1 MAYDVVIKGGRIYD
15 GSGMPSYLG
24 DVAVKDGR
32 IVETGRIGGE
42 AKRVV
47 QADGLAVSPGFIDF
61 HTHLDA
67 QLLWDPLA
75 TSSCFHGVT
84 TVIPGN
90 CALALAP
97 CKEQDQDTILKS
109 FERVEAISLPALRAG
124 VQWGWTTFP
133 QYLDKLRGNLGVNVA
148 ALMGHC
154 ALRQFV
160 MGNAAMERAATHAE
174 IQQMKEILKAGVRAG
189 AMGFSTN
196 QNPVHMFADGT
207 PIQSRFATD
216 EEIIELACALGEI
229 NQGAVQIS
237 RGSLGV
243 SVPMRETVQL
253 FDEISSRSGRPV
265 IWQSIAHR
273 WDRPD
278 EWRQLLGLAQE
289 SLERGVQSY
298 PLCNAR
304 LFNNRLT
311 MKNAQ
316 VFDDLPTWKTILFLP
331 LEARIAAIKD
341 PETRKKM
348 RYEAVEEKKSSRF
361 SRRWDLVYMIKAA
374 TPANKH
380 LEKKSVAE
388 IAKIRGQDVIDAF
401 LDLSLEEGL
410 DTEFQTSSTNGD
422 EEAVA
427 EIIRS
432 PFTLV
437 GQSDAGAHL
446 IYDAGFGYATRLLG
460 YWIRE
465 KNVMS
470 LEEGVRKLTFMVASI
485 FGLHD
490 RGLII
495 RGMAADLVLFDPA
508 TVRECEPEMVQDLP
522 ANEKRFIQKA
532 VGIEMTLVNG
542 EVLVEKGNHTG
553 ALPGSV
559 LGSANGKTLQAAA

>member
-1 MAYDVVIKGGRIYD
+1 VIK
-15 GSGMPSYLG
+15 
-24 DVAVKDGR
+24 
-32 IVETGRIGGE
+32 
-42 AKRVV
+42 
-47 QADGLAVSPGFIDF
+47 ADGLAVSPGFIDF

-97 CKEQDQDTILKS
+97 CKQQDRETILRS
-109 FERVEAISLPALRAG
+109 FERVEAISLPALKAG
-124 VQWGWTTFP
+124 VEWSWTTFP
-133 QYLDKLRGNLGVNVA
+133 EYLNRLRGHLGVNVA

-160 MGNAAMERAATHAE
+160 MGEASTERAATPAE
-174 IQQMKEILKAGVRAG
+174 IHQMKEILKAGVRAG
-189 AMGFSTN
+189 AIGFSTN

-207 PIQSRFATD
+207 PIPSRLATD

-229 NQGAVQIS
+229 NRGAVQIS

-253 FDEISSRSGRPV
+253 FERIAGQSGRPV

-273 WDRPD
+273 WDRPN
-278 EWRQLLGLAQE
+278 EWRELLDLAKE
-289 SLERGVQSY
+289 SLDRGIQSY

-311 MKNAQ
+311 LKNAQ

-331 LEARIAAIKD
+331 IEERIKAIKD
-341 PETRKKM
+341 SETRKKM

-374 TPANKH
+374 TAANKH

-422 EEAVA
+422 EQAVA

-432 PFTLV
+432 PFVLV

-465 KNVMS
+465 KNIMS

-485 FGLHD
+485 FGLPD
-490 RGLII
+490 RGLL
-495 RGMAADLVLFDPA
+495 RPGMAADLVVFDPA
-508 TVRECEPEMVQDLP
+508 TIRECAPEMVQDLP
-522 ANEKRFIQKA
+522 GNEKRLIQKA
-532 VGIEMTLVNG
+532 IGIEATVVNG
-542 EVLVEKGNHTG
+542 EVLVERGDHTG
-553 ALPGSV
+553 ALPGMV
-559 LGSANGKTLQAAA
+559 LGNGNGSTLQAAA

>member
-1 MAYDVVIKGGRIYD
+1 MAYDVLIKGGRIYD

-24 DVAVKDGR
+24 DVAVSDGR

-97 CKEQDQDTILKS
+97 CKEEDQETILKS

-160 MGNAAMERAATHAE
+160 MGNAAMERAATPAE
-174 IQQMKEILKAGVRAG
+174 IQQMKEILKAGVHAG

-278 EWRQLLGLAQE
+278 EWRQLLDLAQG
-289 SLERGVQSY
+289 SLQRGVQSY

-331 LEARIAAIKD
+331 LEARVAAIRD
-341 PETRKKM
+341 PETRRKM

-361 SRRWDLVYMIKAA
+361 SRRWDLVYLIKAA
-374 TPANKH
+374 TPANRH

-465 KNVMS
+465 KNIMS

-490 RGLII
+490 RGLIR
-495 RGMAADLVLFDPA
+495 RGMAADLVLFDP
-508 TVRECEPEMVQDLP
+508 TTIRECEPEMVQDLP

-542 EVLVEKGNHTG
+542 EVLVEKGNPTG
-553 ALPGSV
+553 VLPGSV
-559 LGSANGKTLQAAA
+559 LGSGNGKTLQAAA

>member
-1 MAYDVVIKGGRIYD
+1 MAYDILIKGGRIYD
-15 GSGMPSYLG
+15 GSGLPSYLG
-24 DVAVKDGR
+24 DVAVQDGR
-32 IVETGRIGGE
+32 IVETGRINCG
-42 AKRVV
+42 AKRVI

-97 CKEQDQDTILKS
+97 CKQQDRETIMRS

-124 VQWGWTTFP
+124 VEWTWTTFP
-133 QYLDKLRGNLGVNVA
+133 EYLNRLRGQLGVNVA

-160 MGNAAMERAATHAE
+160 MGEASTERAASPAE
-174 IQQMKEILKAGVRAG
+174 IHQMKEILKAGVRGG
-189 AMGFSTN
+189 AIGFSTN
-196 QNPVHMFADGT
+196 QNPVHTFADGT
-207 PIQSRFATD
+207 PIPSRLATD

-229 NQGAVQIS
+229 NRGAVQIS

-243 SVPMRETVQL
+243 SVPMRESVQL
-253 FDEISSRSGRPV
+253 FEEISRRSGRPV

-273 WDRPD
+273 WDRPN
-278 EWRQLLGLAQE
+278 EWRQLLDLAKE
-289 SLERGVQSY
+289 SLDRGAQSY

-374 TPANKH
+374 TAANKH

-401 LDLSLEEGL
+401 LDLCLEEGL

-422 EEAVA
+422 EQAVA

-432 PFTLV
+432 PYVLV

-465 KNVMS
+465 KKIMS

-485 FGLHD
+485 FGLPD
-490 RGLII
+490 RGLL
-495 RGMAADLVLFDPA
+495 RPGMAADLVVFDPA

-522 ANEKRFIQKA
+522 GNEKRLIQKA
-532 VGIEMTLVNG
+532 TGIETTIVNG
-542 EVLVEKGNHTG
+542 QVLVERGDHAG
-553 ALPGSV
+553 ALPGMV
-559 LGSANGKTLQAAA
+559 LGNGNGSTLQAAA

>member
-1 MAYDVVIKGGRIYD
+1 MAYDVLIKGGRIYD
-15 GSGMPSYLG
+15 GSGLPSYLG
-24 DVAVKDGR
+24 DVAIQDGR
-32 IVETGRIGGE
+32 IVETGRISGSG
-42 AKRVV
+42 KRVV
-47 QADGLAVSPGFIDF
+47 NADGLAVSPGFIDF

-97 CKEQDQDTILKS
+97 CKEQDHETILKS
-109 FERVEAISLPALRAG
+109 FERVEAISLQALKAG
-124 VQWGWTTFP
+124 VTWGWTTFP

-160 MGNAAMERAATHAE
+160 MGDAAIERAATPAE
-174 IQQMKEILKAGVRAG
+174 IHQMKEVLKAGVRAG
-189 AMGFSTN
+189 AIGFSTN
-196 QNPVHMFADGT
+196 QNPVHMYADGT

-237 RGSLGV
+237 RGSMGV
-243 SVPMRETVQL
+243 SVPIPESLKL
-253 FDEISSRSGRPV
+253 FEEISSRAGRPV
-265 IWQSIAHR
+265 VWQSIAHR
-273 WDRPD
+273 WERPN
-278 EWRQLLGLAQE
+278 EWRVLLDAAKE
-289 SLERGVQSY
+289 TIDRGVQSY

-348 RYEAVEEKKSSRF
+348 RFEAVEDKKLSRF
-361 SRRWDLVYMIKAA
+361 SRRWELVYLINAVK
-374 TPANKH
+374 PENKH

-410 DTEFQTSSTNGD
+410 DTEFQTSSNNGD

-432 PFTLV
+432 PYVLV

-460 YWIRE
+460 YWVRE
-465 KNVMS
+465 KQIMS
-470 LEEGVRKLTFMVASI
+470 LEEAVRKLTFMVASI

-490 RGLII
+490 RGLLR
-495 RGMAADLVLFDPA
+495 RGMAADLVVFDPA
-508 TVRECEPEMVQDLP
+508 TIRECEPEMVQDLP
-522 ANEKRFIQKA
+522 GNEKRFIQRA
-532 VGIEMTLVNG
+532 LGIEATLVNG
-542 EVLVEKGNHTG
+542 QVLIDKGNHTG
-553 ALPGSV
+553 VLPGSV
-559 LGSANGKTLQAAA
+559 LGSGNGNGLQAAA

>member
-1 MAYDVVIKGGRIYD
+1 MAYDILIKGGRIYD
-15 GSGMPSYLG
+15 GSGLPSFLG
-24 DVAVKDGR
+24 DVAVKEGR
-32 IVETGRIGGE
+32 IVETGRINGS
-42 AKRVV
+42 ADRVID
-47 QADGLAVSPGFIDF
+47 ADGLAVAPGFIDF

-97 CKEQDQDTILKS
+97 CKEQDHDTILKS

-124 VQWGWTTFP
+124 VQWDWTTFP
-133 QYLDKLRGNLGVNVA
+133 QYLDRLRGHLGVNVA

-160 MGNAAMERAATHAE
+160 MGAAATERAATPAE
-174 IQQMKEILKAGVRAG
+174 IVQMKEILKAGVRAG
-189 AMGFSTN
+189 AIGFSTN

-207 PIQSRFATD
+207 PIPSRLATD
-216 EEIIELACALGEI
+216 EEIIELASALGEI

-253 FDEISSRSGRPV
+253 FEDIAAKSGRPV

-273 WDRPD
+273 WDRPN
-278 EWRQLLGLAQE
+278 EWRDLLNLAEQ
-289 SLERGVQSY
+289 SLAKGIQSY

-311 MKNAQ
+311 LKNAQ
-316 VFDDLPTWKTILFLP
+316 VFDDLPTWKTLLFLP
-331 LEARIAAIKD
+331 LEARIQAFRD
-341 PETRKKM
+341 PDTRRKL
-348 RYEAVEEKKSSRF
+348 RYEAVEEIKSSRF
-361 SRRWDLVYMIKAA
+361 SRRWDLVYLIKAA
-374 TPANKH
+374 TAANKH

-422 EEAVA
+422 EQAVA

-465 KNVMS
+465 RNVMS

-490 RGLII
+490 RGLV
-495 RGMAADLVLFDPA
+495 RPGMAADLVVFDPA
-508 TVRECEPEMVQDLP
+508 TIRECEPEMVQDLP
-522 ANEKRFIQKA
+522 ANEKRLVQKA
-532 VGIEMTLVNG
+532 LGIETTIVNG
-542 EVLVEKGNHTG
+542 QVLVEKENHTG
-553 ALPGSV
+553 ALPGRV
-559 LGSANGKTLQAAA
+559 LGGGNGAAMQAAA

>member
-1 MAYDVVIKGGRIYD
+1 MAYDVLIKGGRIYD

-32 IVETGRIGGE
+32 IVETGRISGE
-42 AKRVV
+42 AKRVIR
-47 QADGLAVSPGFIDF
+47 ADGLAVSPGFIDF

-97 CKEQDQDTILKS
+97 CKEEDRDTILKS

-124 VQWGWTTFP
+124 VEWGWTTFP
-133 QYLDKLRGNLGVNVA
+133 QYLDRLRGHLGVNVA

-160 MGNAAMERAATHAE
+160 MGNAAMERAATPAE
-174 IQQMKEILKAGVRAG
+174 LEKMKTVLQEGVKAGAI
-189 AMGFSTN
+189 GFSTN

-216 EEIIELACALGEI
+216 EEITELACALGEI

-243 SVPMRETVQL
+243 SVPMRETVRL

-273 WDRPD
+273 WDKPN
-278 EWRQLLGLAQE
+278 EWRQLLDLAKE

-331 LEARIAAIKD
+331 LEARIEAIRD
-341 PETRKKM
+341 PETRRKM

-361 SRRWDLVYMIKAA
+361 SRRWDLVYLIKAA

-465 KNVMS
+465 KNVMT
-470 LEEGVRKLTFMVASI
+470 LEEGVRKLTFMIASI

-490 RGLII
+490 RGLI
-495 RGMAADLVLFDPA
+495 RPGLAADLVLFDPA
-508 TVRECEPEMVQDLP
+508 TIRECEPEMVQDLP
-522 ANEKRFIQKA
+522 ANERRFIQKA

-542 EVLVEKGNHTG
+542 EVLVSKGEHTG
-553 ALPGSV
+553 SLPGRV
-559 LGSANGKTLQAAA
+559 LGNGNGAALQAAA